1 MSFVENDIPEDDST
15 SEVGEVEEIEEL
27 SDYGRRF
34 VENAPEEE
42 RVYAEKY
49 VREWDKGYKK
59 ATSKYE
65 EELNTYRQIGAPVED
80 LHNGYRLL
88 QTMVNN
94 PQRVLEYLTSDPNG
108 PQLTVAQAKAAMED
122 AKEEVDPHVEKIN
135 KIERAV
141 LSLAQEREAER
152 QRQAVEAQKA
162 EFAAG
167 LKAAAD
173 KYGAFDEKIVVGI
186 IAGGHAQSI
195 DEAVQHYHKV
205 VGKPQQRRATPPL
218 LGASSAAPSGAKK
231 LDIAGAST
239 KERVNYL
246 THILSGE

>member
-1 MSFVENDIPEDDST
+1 MSDVEPDIEY
-15 SEVGEVEEIEEL
+15 EVEDEVEEL
-27 SDYGRRF
+27 SDYGKRF
-34 VENAPEEE
+34 VESAPEEE

-49 VREWDKGYKK
+49 VRDWDKGYKK
-59 ATSKYE
+59 AVSKYE
-65 EELNTYRQIGAPVED
+65 EELKTYKSIGAPVED

-88 QTMVNN
+88 QTLTSN
-94 PQRVLEYLTSDPNG
+94 PQRVLDYLTSDPNG
-108 PQLTVAQAKAAMED
+108 PQLTVAQAKAAMEE
-122 AKEEVDPHVEKIN
+122 AESEKDPYAEKFSKLD

-152 QRQAVEAQKA
+152 QQRSIEQQKQ
-162 EFAAG
+162 EFANG
-167 LKAAAD
+167 LKAAAE
-173 KYGAFDEKIVVGI
+173 KYGAFDEKIVAGI

-239 KERVNYL
+239 KDRVNYL